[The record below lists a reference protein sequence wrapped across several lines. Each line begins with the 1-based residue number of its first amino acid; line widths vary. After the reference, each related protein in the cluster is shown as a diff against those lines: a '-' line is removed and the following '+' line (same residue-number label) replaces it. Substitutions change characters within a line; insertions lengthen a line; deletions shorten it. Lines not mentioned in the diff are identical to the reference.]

1 MPVSKNKRKSK
12 RGRRR
17 KENLAKAATAFGDG
31 GYPDQFDHPPQSAPT
46 PPAPPDAGLEEQ
58 TSTETPGYSMKSA
71 PSTTRRVMLLTAVI
85 LVAVTLLRP
94 SWALA
99 QVGAPVEFTFDFET
113 DAQGWT
119 AGFADLPVNY
129 DQSIY
134 ELAHEHSP
142 LPDGPEG
149 SGIYVQGHNRSDDL
163 FMFLKRQVDGLRP
176 NTEYAVSVSLD
187 LATNVPAGLVGIGGS
202 PGESVFVKAGAST
215 PEPVAVENGNR
226 HLRMNIDK
234 GNQARGGE
242 SMVVL
247 GNVAHPQVLGREYRI
262 KTLDNL
268 DIPLSVTAD
277 GEGRV
282 WLIVGTDSGFEGL
295 TSLYYAR
302 ISYTMTPVQPPGS
315 GGPTP
320 TPEPPATPEPEP
332 TATSTSQPPP
342 TVVATLP
349 GGPTPTAGSAPTTG
363 STQVPEPTATAEP
376 TTAPEPTPEPIAT
389 RLPEATL
396 SAGPT
401 KAPTDETE
409 LGSTFPAWLIAV
421 LVLAGLSIAG
431 VAALAVWRRR
441 PAR

>member
-1 MPVSKNKRKSK
+1 MN
-12 RGRRR
+12 
-17 KENLAKAATAFGDG
+17 
-31 GYPDQFDHPPQSAPT
+31 SA
-46 PPAPPDAGLEEQ
+46 L
-58 TSTETPGYSMKSA
+58 SN
-71 PSTTRRVMLLTAVI
+71 TRRVMLLIALIVVT
-85 LVAVTLLRP
+85 VALSSP
-94 SWALA
+94 SWTLA
-99 QVGAPVEFTFDFET
+99 QGGTPVEFTFDFET

-119 AGFADLPVNY
+119 AGFADLPVDY

-142 LPDGPEG
+142 LPGGLEG
-149 SGIYVQGHNRSDDL
+149 SGIHVQGHNRSDDL

-176 NTEYAVSVSLD
+176 NTEYAVSVTVD

-215 PEPVAVENGNR
+215 PEPLAVEDGNGY
-226 HLRMNIDK
+226 LRMNIDK

-268 DIPLSVTAD
+268 DIPLSVAAD

-295 TSLYYAR
+295 TSLYYGR
-302 ISYTMTPVQPPGS
+302 ISYTLNPVEPPGS
-315 GGPTP
+315 GGAKPM
-320 TPEPPATPEPEP
+320 PEQTEMPEPEP
-332 TATSTSQPPP
+332 AATPTSQPTP
-342 TVVATLP
+342 TVAATP
-349 GGPTPTAGSAPTTG
+349 TGEPTPTVTPAASPTSEPTPTAGPAPTTG

-401 KAPTDETE
+401 KPPTDETE
-409 LGSTFPAWLIAV
+409 EGSTFPAWLIAV